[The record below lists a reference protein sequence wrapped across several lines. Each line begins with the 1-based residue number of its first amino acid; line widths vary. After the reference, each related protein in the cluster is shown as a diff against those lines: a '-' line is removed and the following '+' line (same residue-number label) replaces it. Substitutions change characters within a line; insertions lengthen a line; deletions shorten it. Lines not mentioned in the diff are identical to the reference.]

1 MSVLSKPLP
10 RRSFLKTTSAFAVLT
25 VLSRTRSFAD
35 APTQLVFW
43 TENVEGYASE
53 PAESNFLKQ
62 YTKSHPQI
70 TFSRRLIASQ
80 DFNKQFKAA
89 VAAGEPYDVV
99 EVNVQFFRDYIYNGL
114 LEDLTPA
121 LTSTL
126 KADFLPMATEQLHL
140 FAMKD
145 AVFGIPTQ
153 LATTGIYYNKKIFDT
168 HNLQI
173 PATWDDVRGIAK
185 KLDGTGIAAFVYA
198 GAEPWWN
205 PMWFNAFFFQRT
217 KNDGIAVNEAVM
229 KGQASFDSEPY
240 IQAIQDVVDLDKQGI
255 MIKGSQG
262 IDMATADSIFQ
273 RGQAAMI
280 FMGTWYDTG
289 LKRAKFTDYGV
300 FPFPVLDHTVKSQAP
315 GSIGELYSVGA
326 NSQHKSEAIK
336 IIQQMAGPDFQKAV
350 LSTPG
355 AGLPLLKSLQGTN
368 QDPVIQSFEKIA
380 PSTVVW
386 LDALWEPEII
396 SAVQNGVQTAI
407 VGSGTPKQVAAS
419 IAEKYKQ
426 LREDGRTFYK

>member
-1 MSVLSKPLP
+1 MSMLSKPVP
-10 RRSFLKTTSAFAVLT
+10 RRSFLKTTSAPAALT
-25 VLSRTRSFAD
+25 FFNRARALAD

-43 TENVEGYASE
+43 TENVAGYGSE
-53 PAESNFLKQ
+53 PAEASFLEE
-62 YTKSHPQI
+62 YAKSHPQI
-70 TFSRRLIASQ
+70 KISRRLVPSQ

-89 VAAGEPYDVV
+89 VAAGEPYDLV
-99 EVNVQFFRDYIYNGL
+99 EVNIQFFRDYIYNDL
-114 LEDLTPA
+114 LQDLTSVLEPV
-121 LTSTL
+121 LER
-126 KADFLPMATEQLHL
+126 DFLPMATEQLHL
-140 FAMKD
+140 FAMKK

-153 LATTGIYYNKKIFDT
+153 LVTTGIYYNKKVFSA
-168 HNLQI
+168 HNLEV
-173 PATWDDVRGIAK
+173 PVTWDDVRGIVK
-185 KLDGTGIAAFVYA
+185 KLAGTGIAPFVYA

-217 KNDGIAVNEAVM
+217 KNNGIAVNEAVM
-229 KGQASFDSEPY
+229 KGQTSFDSEPY
-240 IQAIQDVVDLDKQGI
+240 VQAIQDIVDLDRQGI

-262 IDMATADSIFQ
+262 IDMATADTIFQ

-289 LKRAKFTDYGV
+289 LKRAKFTDYDV
-300 FPFPVLDHTVKSQAP
+300 FPFPVLDHALKSQAP

-326 NSQHKSEAIK
+326 NSQHKPDAIEVV
-336 IIQQMAGPDFQKAV
+336 QQMSGESFQKAI

-355 AGLPLLKSLQGTN
+355 AGLPLLKSLQGIN
-368 QDPVIQSFEKIA
+368 QGPVIQSFAKIA

-407 VGSGTPKQVAAS
+407 VGSATPKQVAAS
-419 IAEKYKQ
+419 IAEKYKE